1 MINKYH
7 HITGGGDTYYFQ
19 LSNLL
24 RAKGHEVIEFCLRHP
39 KNLSSEYSDY
49 FVNGLTYENWKG
61 ASIGRKIKAYVNGVY
76 NLEAKRKIRLLIKK
90 AKPDIAH
97 IHNIFYQ
104 ISPSILT
111 PLKNANIP
119 VVQTL
124 HDYQLIC
131 GSNYLYTNGKICK
144 DCKKNKYYKIL
155 INRCFHNNLM
165 ASFLLFS
172 TKIVHSLFGSYEK
185 NVDIFISPSKFLKE
199 KIESY
204 FSPTLN
210 FTIIPHAIDSKKYEP
225 NCSSKDYVIFA
236 GWLAKQKG
244 IYTLIKAFETLPI
257 KLLVFG
263 YGPMED
269 KVKKYIQVKG
279 IENIEIKGR
288 VDRAKLQNWMKDAKF
303 IIVPSEWYENSPM
316 IIYESFALGK
326 PVLASNIGG
335 IPELVT
341 KDVGRLFRAGDID
354 DLRRKVKEL
363 YYDANLVRDLGRN
376 AGKKI
381 QEQYALERHYSS
393 IMEVYSCAMKRCHES
408 RG

>member
-1 MINKYH
+1 MINKHH

-24 RAKGHEVIEFCLRHP
+24 RAKEHQVIEFSLRHP
-39 KNLSSEYSDY
+39 KNLPSEYSDY
-49 FVNGLTYENWKG
+49 FVNGLTSENWKG
-61 ASIGRKIKAYVNGVY
+61 ASIGRKIKAYVNGIY

-104 ISPSILT
+104 ISPSILA

-131 GSNYLYTNGKICK
+131 GSNYLYTNGKICE
-144 DCKKNKYYKIL
+144 DCEKNKYYKIL
-155 INRCFHNNLM
+155 INRCFHNNLL

-199 KIESY
+199 KIGSY
-204 FSPTLN
+204 FSSRLN
-210 FTIIPHAIDSKKYEP
+210 FTIIPHVIDSKKCEP
-225 NCSSKDYVIFA
+225 NYNSKNYVIFA
-236 GWLAKQKG
+236 GWLAEQKG

-263 YGPMED
+263 YGPLED

-288 VDRAKLQNWMKDAKF
+288 VDPAKLQNWMKDAKF
-303 IIVPSEWYENSPM
+303 VIVPSEWYEVLG
-316 IIYESFALGK
+316 IVVLEAFALGK
-326 PVLASNIGG
+326 PVVASRIGG
-335 IPELVT
+335 IPEFVT
-341 KDVGRLFRAGDID
+341 EDVGLLFEPGNVEDLREKITTLYNND
-354 DLRRKVKEL
+354 DLVRTLGKNAREKVEKSYNLETCYKEIIRI
-363 YYDANLVRDLGRN
+363 YRELVN
-376 AGKKI
+376 
-381 QEQYALERHYSS
+381 EEN
-393 IMEVYSCAMKRCHES
+393 
-408 RG
+408 